1 MEILRPGTLVE
12 IWPLA
17 SDSAETVGFHKI
29 SPPGNWVKIT
39 VFYAV
44 FCLVSIFL
52 CMDLTS
58 MG

>member
-17 SDSAETVGFHKI
+17 SDSAETVSFHKI